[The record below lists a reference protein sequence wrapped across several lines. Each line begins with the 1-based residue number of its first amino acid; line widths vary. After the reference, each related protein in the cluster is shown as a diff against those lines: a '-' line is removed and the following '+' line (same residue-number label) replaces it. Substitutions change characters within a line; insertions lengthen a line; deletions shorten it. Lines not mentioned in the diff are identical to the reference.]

1 MSVTARPLTRILEI
15 TYSDRSA
22 SSAQAGAQRAAEG
35 FLAARD
41 RIVIQPVREYLSEV
55 AKENQQLEETRNVLE
70 ETNSTIDGTRLVEW
84 QERAVLAELEVPGPG
99 SVVEQSHITSTGDRG
114 DVEVPVVTGLCFG
127 GLLGLVAGQL
137 RDRQYGRRTS
147 SGAVRNDRQSQS
159 GALPGDSGNARMP
172 PSRASDNGRDDGGV

>member
-1 MSVTARPLTRILEI
+1 MTIDTDAQLLAADEVIAAIATESGRPADDVRESLSVTARPLTRILEI

-22 SSAQAGAQRAAEG
+22 SSAPAGAAGGGG

-99 SVVEQSHITSTGDRG
+99 SVVGS
-114 DVEVPVVTGLCFG
+114 
-127 GLLGLVAGQL
+127 
-137 RDRQYGRRTS
+137 RTS
-147 SGAVRNDRQSQS
+147 RRLAT
-159 GALPGDSGNARMP
+159 AAT
-172 PSRASDNGRDDGGV
+172 SRCQW